1 MFFLLQHK
9 EIFIYEEKS
18 LKRIIILVLFYLK
31 KKKNPDDLEN
41 SSKRSGNG
49 YKEGRKSVL
58 SRRLWSF

>member
-18 LKRIIILVLFYLK
+18 LKRIIILVLFYL